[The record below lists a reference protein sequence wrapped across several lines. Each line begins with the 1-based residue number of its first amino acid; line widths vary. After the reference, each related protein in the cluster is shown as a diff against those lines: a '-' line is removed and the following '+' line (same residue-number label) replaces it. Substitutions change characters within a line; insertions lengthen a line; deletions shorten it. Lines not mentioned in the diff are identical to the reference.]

1 MNKGV
6 RELIIFAGGLVA
18 GAVSTFIGT
27 KIYYR
32 KKAESE
38 IESVE
43 KAFTDRLREI
53 EGEKDDAL
61 DAASKALLSAN
72 DYHREDPGA
81 SEMLRNRSTLDG
93 IIKAGKADRV
103 DYSLYSGESSLA
115 DSGFDAAKNSK
126 ESIEVDDHPH
136 DDGEEGDMVND
147 GIDAPIME
155 MGSGRDDL
163 KEPYEI
169 DYREY
174 GSLPSFEFK
183 ELYFYQGDGTL
194 VEAEGETEDII
205 DNHSYLVGNVLE
217 KSGFTKNEEKTIYV
231 RNEYISCDFEVMKVF
246 GSYA

>member
-1 MNKGV
+1 MTRGV
-6 RELIIFAGGLVA
+6 RELIIFVGGLVVGAA
-18 GAVSTFIGT
+18 GSLIAT
-27 KIYYR
+27 KFYYQ
-32 KKAESE
+32 KKADGE

-81 SEMLRNRSTLDG
+81 SELLRNKSTLDG

-103 DYSLYSGESSLA
+103 DYSLYYGSDDGKAVS
-115 DSGFDAAKNSK
+115 DAAKNSK

-136 DDGEEGDMVND
+136 DDGEDGDMND
-147 GIDAPIME
+147 GIDEPIIE
-155 MGSGRDDL
+155 LGSGRDDL
-163 KEPYEI
+163 REPYEI

-174 GSLPSFEFK
+174 GSLPTFEFK

-194 VEAEGETEDII
+194 VEAEGESEDII